1 MAEIIKR
8 YDILPSNTF
17 NLDEKGF
24 LMGKIRKTCRV
35 FAKHLFENG
44 SLIGVNED
52 GNREWITLL
61 AAICADGTWY
71 LHHLSMLVP
80 KAVFVILGLMAS
92 ILECNTAISEPL
104 PQGGRMI
111 SWVMSGSRY
120 SKGGPSRSSRIL
132 DTIASSLLMATAV
145 I

>member
-1 MAEIIKR
+1 MAEVIKR
-8 YDILPSNTF
+8 YDILPSNMY

-24 LMGKIRKTCRV
+24 LMGKIHKTCRV

-44 SLIGVNED
+44 SLIESIESGSRYWRRFALMAR
-52 GNREWITLL
+52 G
-61 AAICADGTWY
+61 Y

-120 SKGGPSRSSRIL
+120 SKGGPSKSSKIL
-132 DTIASSLLMATAV
+132 DTIASSLLMVTAV